1 MAAIAQRASRLGVR
15 PKSFPAFSQFSI
27 FQNAL
32 FIHSQHTNTLFI
44 HNRLFDLR
52 VGRARA
58 PRRAR
63 APWCRTP
70 PHTTLHDVDAQVV
83 RDSPTL
89 PHSCSYLY
97 RWLLGFTKNHY
108 YSLRFS
114 PKSDSHLG
122 ATPKHPLLPTAV
134 FLIFHPFRLDDS
146 RYKRVRWC
154 LVCVRTRY
162 RIADTGSLRGTVPKA
177 KPRTCCTLG
186 AGTRASVDR
195 SLITSRR
202 PPPPE
207 SAWTARRN
215 CRGRLAPR
223 NAANGAR
230 VCGARFPKRYGR
242 PLQ

>member
-1 MAAIAQRASRLGVR
+1 M
-15 PKSFPAFSQFSI
+15 
-27 FQNAL
+27 
-32 FIHSQHTNTLFI
+32 HSQHTNTLFI

-146 RYKRVRWC
+146 RYKVISASVGLC
-154 LVCVRTRY
+154 KNPLPDCGY
-162 RIADTGSLRGTVPKA
+162 RIPTRNGS
-177 KPRTCCTLG
+177 
-186 AGTRASVDR
+186 
-195 SLITSRR
+195 
-202 PPPPE
+202 E
-207 SAWTARRN
+207 SETPDVLHARR
-215 CRGRLAPR
+215 GDPGL
-223 NAANGAR
+223 
-230 VCGARFPKRYGR
+230 R
-242 PLQ
+242 PIVH

>member
-134 FLIFHPFRLDDS
+134 FLIFHPFRLDYS
-146 RYKRVRWC
+146 RYKRVRC
-154 LVCVRTRY
+154 DVGLCKNPLPDCGY
-162 RIADTGSLRGTVPKA
+162 RIPTRNGSESETPDVLHARRGDPGLR
-177 KPRTCCTLG
+177 
-186 AGTRASVDR
+186 R
-195 SLITSRR
+195 SFTDHF
-202 PPPPE
+202 PPP
-207 SAWTARRN
+207 SS
-215 CRGRLAPR
+215 
-223 NAANGAR
+223 AR
-230 VCGARFPKRYGR
+230 VRLDRAAQLPRPARTP
-242 PLQ
+242 